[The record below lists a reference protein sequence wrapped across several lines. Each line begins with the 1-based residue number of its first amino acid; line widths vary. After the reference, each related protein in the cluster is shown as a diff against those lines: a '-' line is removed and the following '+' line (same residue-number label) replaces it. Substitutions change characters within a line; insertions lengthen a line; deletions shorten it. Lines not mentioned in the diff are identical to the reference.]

1 MYPFKKKELE
11 VVGVGNK
18 TTREAVVIYGAVFYV
33 EKPVYNYIHA
43 LQDGLFE
50 SDIELRK
57 VKHEL
62 EEIKHELEEIKPV
75 VESKNYKPAISE
87 DCLCCKYVIRST
99 VTGNIIG
106 CRKDNVCEDFVKESE
121 D

>member
-1 MYPFKKKELE
+1 MRSFKKKELE

-57 VKHEL
+57 AQ
-62 EEIKHELEEIKPV
+62 HELEEIKPV

-87 DCLCCKYVIRST
+87 DCLYCKYVILSN
-99 VTGNIIG
+99 VTGNIVG
-106 CRKDNVCEDFVKESE
+106 CRKDNVCEDFAEKS
-121 D
+121 

>member
-1 MYPFKKKELE
+1 MRPFNKKELE

-62 EEIKHELEEIKPV
+62 EEIKPV

-87 DCLCCKYVIRST
+87 DCLCCKYVIRSQI
-99 VTGNIIG
+99 TGNIIG